1 MENCSHQELD
11 MLNLVFEEND
21 TLHFERELGS
31 QGYRCIVGVDEV
43 GRGPLAGPV
52 VAACVQLPPECP
64 ACEFKDSKQ
73 IHHRQR
79 AKLKRLL
86 EEYKAP
92 YGVGIVSQRTIDT
105 INILQASLMAM
116 QLAVSHFSL
125 QHTAP
130 DFILVDGKFQIPME
144 TTPQL
149 ALIRG
154 ENRSAS
160 IAAASIIAKVLRD
173 DMMSTAHKRYPLYEF
188 FRHKGYPTK
197 KHRQAIVKFG
207 PCPIHRMTFKG
218 VKDRDS

>member
-1 MENCSHQELD
+1 

-21 TLHFERELGS
+21 TLHFERELRS
-31 QGYRCIVGVDEV
+31 QGYRCIIGVDEV

-64 ACEFKDSKQ
+64 ACEFRDSKQ
-73 IHHRQR
+73 TSHKQRQ
-79 AKLKRLL
+79 KLKRLL

-92 YGVGIVSQRTIDT
+92 YGIGVVSQRTIDT

-125 QHTAP
+125 QYTDP
-130 DFILVDGKFQIPME
+130 DFILVDGKFQVPIE
-144 TTPQL
+144 TAQL
-149 ALIRG
+149 PLIKG
-154 ENRSAS
+154 ESRSAS
-160 IAAASIIAKVLRD
+160 IAAASIIAKIFRD
-173 DMMSTAHKRYPLYEF
+173 DIMSAAHSRYPVYDF

-207 PCPIHRMTFKG
+207 PCPIHRTTFKG
-218 VKDRDS
+218 VRDLDS